1 MVPFIRI
8 IGLAVAAPLSL
19 LPAVGTP
26 AHADESSQS
35 AGSALPQASVFTGER
50 SLAALARLVCGV
62 KSKLT
67 PPKTS
72 EGHNTG
78 SRRLRSGAVFGTE
91 S

>member
-35 AGSALPQASVFTGER
+35 AGSALPQASVFTDCQVLR
-50 SLAALARLVCGV
+50 RAISRRACLARAGDEVHIDTAEN
-62 KSKLT
+62 K
-67 PPKTS
+67 
-72 EGHNTG
+72 
-78 SRRLRSGAVFGTE
+78 
-91 S
+91 

>member
-35 AGSALPQASVFTGER
+35 AGSAPPQASVFTDCQVLR
-50 SLAALARLVCGV
+50 RAISRRACQARLWREEQVDTAEN
-62 KSKLT
+62 K
-67 PPKTS
+67 
-72 EGHNTG
+72 
-78 SRRLRSGAVFGTE
+78 
-91 S
+91 